1 MQVIELFE
9 GQLPVAK
16 RLKWSGINPDSFYYK
31 SKSGKSGRK
40 PSSTSLKTDGGIA
53 TNHEIVEEIKNI
65 LGIEFLCYDYKP
77 VADELFDRG
86 FIVNHKKVYR
96 LMKENK
102 LLFGKSIS
110 THFGKRKFVRFR
122 KIRAEYS
129 LQHLCMDIKY
139 IPVNGLC
146 IPAFINRRLYP
157 QNCRLCL
164 QTKHSPA

>member
-65 LGIEFLCYDYKP
+65 LAYSPIKNRP
-77 VADELFDRG
+77 QR
-86 FIVNHKKVYR
+86 IP
-96 LMKENK
+96 
-102 LLFGKSIS
+102 
-110 THFGKRKFVRFR
+110 
-122 KIRAEYS
+122 EYS
-129 LQHLCMDIKY
+129 VPKPSMISWSF
-139 IPVNGLC
+139 
-146 IPAFINRRLYP
+146 A
-157 QNCRLCL
+157 
-164 QTKHSPA
+164 TK